1 MGANTKIVILKA
13 KELIYTIIFV
23 ILGILL
29 LLLLLYMFLPGK
41 KNAKPEDDAAIS
53 GESEVTETGTYI
65 PGVYTSTVQLGES
78 TLEIQV
84 TVDSEHINDVT
95 ITNLNETVTTMYPL
109 LTPALDE
116 IREQLPELASIDDLK
131 ISADSQYTS
140 VILTQAIKNALQQA
154 VPENSAP
161 NNSIQENSIVNNIT
175 QDNPVPENAIQE
187 NVIQEDIVTD
197 EVMQENVMQ
206 ENIIQE
212 NVIQEDLLQEELT
225 PESETPTE
233 QPQETDTPA
242 LPIEDSPTA

>member
-29 LLLLLYMFLPGK
+29 LLLLLYMFLPGR
-41 KNAKPEDDAAIS
+41 KNAKPEDSEAIS

-65 PGVYTSTVQLGES
+65 PGTYASTVQLGES

-84 TVDSEHINDVT
+84 TVDSEHVNDVS

-116 IREQLPELASIDDLK
+116 IKEQLPELASIDDLK
-131 ISADSQYTS
+131 VSADSQYTS

-154 VPENSAP
+154 VPENLILDDSMK
-161 NNSIQENSIVNNIT
+161 ENT
-175 QDNPVPENAIQE
+175 VPEDAIQE
-187 NVIQEDIVTD
+187 
-197 EVMQENVMQ
+197 
-206 ENIIQE
+206 
-212 NVIQEDLLQEELT
+212 EL
-225 PESETPTE
+225 PSETETQTE
-233 QPQETDTPA
+233 QLPETEDP
-242 LPIEDSPTA
+242 PIA

>member
-1 MGANTKIVILKA
+1 MTNVGANTKIVILKA

-53 GESEVTETGTYI
+53 GESEATETGTYI

-116 IREQLPELASIDDLK
+116 IREQLPDLASIDDLK

-175 QDNPVPENAIQE
+175 QDNSVPENAIQK

-206 ENIIQE
+206 EE
-212 NVIQEDLLQEELT
+212 LLQQERT
-225 PESETPTE
+225 PEGETPTE
-233 QPQETDTPA
+233 QPQETDTPE

>member
-53 GESEVTETGTYI
+53 GESEATETGTYI

-116 IREQLPELASIDDLK
+116 IREQLPDLASIDDLK

-175 QDNPVPENAIQE
+175 QDNSVPENAIQK

-206 ENIIQE
+206 EE
-212 NVIQEDLLQEELT
+212 LLQQERT
-225 PESETPTE
+225 PEGETPTE
-233 QPQETDTPA
+233 QPQETDTPE

>member
-53 GESEVTETGTYI
+53 GESEVTETGAYI

-154 VPENSAP
+154 VPEN
-161 NNSIQENSIVNNIT
+161 
-175 QDNPVPENAIQE
+175 AIQE
-187 NVIQEDIVTD
+187 DIIQEDIVTD
-197 EVMQENVMQ
+197 EVMQEN
-206 ENIIQE
+206 IIQE
-212 NVIQEDLLQEELT
+212 ELLQEELT
-225 PESETPTE
+225 PEGETPTE
-233 QPQETDTPA
+233 QPQETDTPE

>member
-53 GESEVTETGTYI
+53 GESEATETGTYI

-116 IREQLPELASIDDLK
+116 IREQLPDLASIDDLK

-161 NNSIQENSIVNNIT
+161 NNSIQENSIENNIT
-175 QDNPVPENAIQE
+175 QDNPVPE

-206 ENIIQE
+206 EE
-212 NVIQEDLLQEELT
+212 LLQQERT
-225 PESETPTE
+225 PEGETPTE
-233 QPQETDTPA
+233 QPQETDTPE

>member
-41 KNAKPEDDAAIS
+41 KNAKPEGNEAIS

-65 PGVYTSTVQLGES
+65 PGTYTSTVQLGES

-84 TVDSEHINDVT
+84 TVDSEHVNDVS

-116 IREQLPELASIDDLK
+116 IKEQLPELASMDDLK
-131 ISADSQYTS
+131 VSADSQYTS

-154 VPENSAP
+154 IPENSILDD
-161 NNSIQENSIVNNIT
+161 SIRENTVR
-175 QDNPVPENAIQE
+175 
-187 NVIQEDIVTD
+187 EDTT
-197 EVMQENVMQ
+197 
-206 ENIIQE
+206 
-212 NVIQEDLLQEELT
+212 QEEL
-225 PESETPTE
+225 PSETESQPEQLPETE
-233 QPQETDTPA
+233 DP
-242 LPIEDSPTA
+242 PTA